1 MAFYMFDL
9 KAQLLKK
16 GLVTKEQAERATN
29 KPAQKLRQEERA
41 KLNQLKTKT
50 KTDQYS
56 TIRKWVDLNRLDKP
70 EQVSLDDEK
79 FFFSTKDEQVSWL
92 TLKKEVVE
100 QIKSGQAGVIAYM
113 SHYGLTHAVVKRDI
127 AQDVG
132 ELFPDWLKVLNDL
145 T

>member
-1 MAFYMFDL
+1 MFDL

-16 GLVTKEQAERATN
+16 GLVTKEQAENATKKPQKDTFLQDDRARTLKN
-29 KPAQKLRQEERA
+29 LKA
-41 KLNQLKTKT
+41 KTKSE
-50 KTDQYS
+50 QYA

-70 EQVSLDDEK
+70 EFVSLDDEK

-92 TLKKEVVE
+92 TLKKDIVSE
-100 QIKSGQAGVIAYM
+100 ITSGQAGVIAYM
-113 SHYGLTHAVVKRDI
+113 SHHGLVHAVVKRDI

-132 ELFPDWLKVLNDL
+132 ELFPEWLKVLNDL